1 MKGCIEVGKRLH
13 RLEAIV
19 AAQDLAAAGLEKF
32 GGGTPVSAPPTSP
45 LRAKISSS
53 KAADSALQPEAS
65 PITAARS
72 RRHPA
77 NWNLPPILPVAALQ
91 RAEIA
96 GPVAV
101 SMLGVDIPLLL
112 GALAARGWKQMT
124 RQKMM
129 HQRTKLKEVGAP
141 AGRRDG
147 GSAGMW
153 KPS

>member
-45 LRAKISSS
+45 LRAKIASSNV
-53 KAADSALQPEAS
+53 ADSALDPEAS

-77 NWNLPPILPVAALQ
+77 NLNLESPDTVANAAL
-91 RAEIA
+91 
-96 GPVAV
+96 
-101 SMLGVDIPLLL
+101 MLQISDFEKNL
-112 GALAARGWKQMT
+112 
-124 RQKMM
+124 RQFI
-129 HQRTKLKEVGAP
+129 
-141 AGRRDG
+141 
-147 GSAGMW
+147 
-153 KPS
+153 

>member
-77 NWNLPPILPVAALQ
+77 NWNLESPDTVAKAAMMSQISDFEKNLQ
-91 RAEIA
+91 QFI
-96 GPVAV
+96 
-101 SMLGVDIPLLL
+101 
-112 GALAARGWKQMT
+112 
-124 RQKMM
+124 
-129 HQRTKLKEVGAP
+129 
-141 AGRRDG
+141 
-147 GSAGMW
+147 
-153 KPS
+153 